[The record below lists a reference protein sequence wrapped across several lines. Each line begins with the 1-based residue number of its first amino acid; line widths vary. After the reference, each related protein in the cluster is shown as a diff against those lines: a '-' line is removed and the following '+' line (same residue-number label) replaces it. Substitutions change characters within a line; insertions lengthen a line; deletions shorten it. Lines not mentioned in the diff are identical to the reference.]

1 MKKTMKS
8 AAIGFLTLI
17 ASVTTFTA
25 SAGDPEL
32 KAAGKNKNQPVFQLD
47 LNNHVNSKFMI
58 IVKDEFG
65 VTLYQEVVTG
75 VQISRKFQLNTDELG
90 GVGINFEIIDVK
102 NDKTSVFQIQ
112 NSTRIVNETYIV
124 KN

>member
-8 AAIGFLTLI
+8 AAMGLLTLV
-17 ASVTTFTA
+17 ASVTAFTA
-25 SAGDPEL
+25 SAGDAEL
-32 KAAGKNKNQPVFQLD
+32 KAAGKINNQPVFQLD
-47 LNNHVNSKFMI
+47 LNNPVNSKFMI

-112 NSTRIVNETYIV
+112 NSTRILNETYIV